1 MTFRLI
7 RSLGRNSSWRGRIF
21 LFLFLGLIPTSTVL
35 IKPLASIW
43 TSRILASQDFRFT
56 TLLVIFDQ
64 DNEFT
69 MTFPF
74 VEGDQDFLEAVFP
87 SGVELVGIEL
97 LPLHVFAR
105 LVLFTSKSG
114 SQKGKYFV

>member
-1 MTFRLI
+1 
-7 RSLGRNSSWRGRIF
+7 
-21 LFLFLGLIPTSTVL
+21 
-35 IKPLASIW
+35 
-43 TSRILASQDFRFT
+43 
-56 TLLVIFDQ
+56 
-64 DNEFT
+64 

-74 VEGDQDFLEAVFP
+74 VKGDLDFLEPVFP
-87 SGVELVGIEL
+87 PGVELVGIEL